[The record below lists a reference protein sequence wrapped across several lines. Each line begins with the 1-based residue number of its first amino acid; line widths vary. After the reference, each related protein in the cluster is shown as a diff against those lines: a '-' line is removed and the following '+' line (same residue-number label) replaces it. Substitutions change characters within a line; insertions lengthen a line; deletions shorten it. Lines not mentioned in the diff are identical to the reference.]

1 MYKVIVVKSAIKE
14 LSKLPS
20 KESLRLSE
28 KINELKDD
36 PRPPGCI
43 KLTGRKDK
51 YRIRVGNY
59 RVLYTVEDT
68 ILVVHVI
75 KVRNRKD
82 IY

>member
-1 MYKVIVVKSAIKE
+1 MYKVIVAKSAIKE

-43 KLTGRKDK
+43 KLTGRKDE
-51 YRIRVGNY
+51 YRIRLGNY
-59 RVLYTVEDT
+59 RVLYTIEDK
-68 ILVVHVI
+68 ILLVHVI
-75 KVRNRKD
+75 KVGDRKD
-82 IY
+82 VY